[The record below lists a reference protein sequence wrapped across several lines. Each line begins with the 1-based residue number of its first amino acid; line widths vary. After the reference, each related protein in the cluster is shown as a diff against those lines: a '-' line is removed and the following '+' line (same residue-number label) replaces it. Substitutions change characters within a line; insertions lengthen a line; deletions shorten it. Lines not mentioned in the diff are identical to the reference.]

1 MASALRLI
9 RTVSRTGQG
18 GGLAITGEAGIGKS
32 AFVAAVVKEASRLGA
47 VCAQVQT
54 DRVGRIVPGGPL
66 LTALRDGQD
75 PVLSA
80 DAFAPVQAAASQPLL
95 LLDAVTAALEKRA
108 AEQPILIAV
117 DDAQW
122 LDDLSAFVLRSL
134 PRRLAGS
141 PVVWVVAT
149 RAGDLP
155 LLEALCGGE
164 PKDGAFSRIGLG
176 PLSDDDVIAMAHDL
190 IGKAPGPLTRG
201 MLERVQGSPFLT
213 VMVVAGMLDSR
224 NRDDPRDLPGVLVRA
239 VRRQLESIPDQA
251 IKLIQLAAVFGEPL
265 PFDDAAVLLGGI
277 SMRVVT
283 ESAAEAETTG
293 ILSSE
298 RGTVR
303 FRHSLIREAVY
314 ADLPER
320 TRQSTHLACARHLRE
335 AGYDALTV
343 ATHARE
349 AITPGDEEVAL
360 LLAEAAGD
368 AIAAMPQ
375 TAVELMMTAF
385 TALRPGQRSWLT
397 VGERCV
403 ELLSLALRSTD
414 ALNVADQLLAY
425 VDDEEAAGRIEIAV
439 SRALWS
445 AGKWTEAERRCRDA
459 LKLRG
464 LSPAIQSRLEALHT
478 LTLSRVSSPSI
489 ARSAA
494 EHALAAAE
502 MAGDGVA
509 REFALHA
516 LAEAA
521 RYCGDHRTAL
531 SYFRRLRTESGP
543 AYAAQEIATLQHL
556 DRYQHAETLLSQAWQ
571 QAGNDSAAVLPSLL
585 YAQIWQDYNLARL
598 DDAETT
604 ARTLL
609 TLGQELGS
617 RVYQLDTAAI
627 IAAVALLRGD
637 VEDARHR
644 LALGGSPEPEE
655 LAHIPVLTL
664 VRGWLTAEE
673 GDAASA
679 VEQLTPLLTA
689 ALDERDPW
697 PWKPGWMRMLTRIG
711 IAAENA
717 DFTARAVDLAEQG
730 ARRNPDIATFEAI
743 GLGLRGAVDGD
754 LDHLARAA
762 QLAESSPRP
771 LVRAG
776 VYEDYGRALLLDGDV
791 KAGGERLDQAWAVYD
806 EVGAD
811 SARAEVQRVMRA
823 AGLKR
828 AGWRTAQTRPSDGW
842 AALTEAELRVAR
854 LIGEGHTN
862 KSAAAELIISV
873 NTVGTQLRSV
883 FAKLG
888 VRSRVQLTNKLNAR
902 NPS

>member
-1 MASALRLI
+1 MASVLKLI

-18 GGLAITGEAGIGKS
+18 AGLAVTGEAGIGKS
-32 AFVAAVVKEASRLGA
+32 AFVAAAVREASRLGA

-95 LLDAVTAALEKRA
+95 LLDAMTAALEKRA
-108 AEQPILIAV
+108 AEQPIVIAV

-141 PVVWVVAT
+141 PVVWMLAT
-149 RAGDLP
+149 RAADLP

-164 PKDGAFSRIGLG
+164 PKDGAFARIELG
-176 PLSDDDVIAMAHDL
+176 PLSDDDITAMARDL

-224 NRDDPRDLPGVLVRA
+224 IRDDPRDLPGVLVRA

-265 PFDDAAVLLGGI
+265 PFDDAAVLLGDI
-277 SMRVVT
+277 SIGLVT

-303 FRHSLIREAVY
+303 FRHSLIREAVL
-314 ADLPER
+314 ADLPAR
-320 TRQSTHLACARHLRE
+320 TRQATHLACARHLRE
-335 AGYDALTV
+335 SGYDALTV
-343 ATHARE
+343 AAHARE
-349 AITPGDEEVAL
+349 AITPGDEGVAL
-360 LLAEAAGD
+360 LLADAAGD
-368 AIAAMPQ
+368 AVAAMPR

-385 TALRPGQRSWLT
+385 TALRPGQQSWLS

-403 ELLSLALRSTD
+403 EVLSLTQRSTE

-425 VDDEEAAGRIEIAV
+425 LDDNEVAGRVEIAV
-439 SRALWS
+439 SRALWL
-445 AGKWTEAERRCRDA
+445 AGKWAQAESRCREA
-459 LKLRG
+459 LRLRG
-464 LSPAIQSRLEALHT
+464 LSPAVQSRLEALHA
-478 LTLSRVSSPSI
+478 LTLSRVRPPST
-489 ARSAA
+489 ARPAA
-494 EHALAAAE
+494 EHALAVAVVA
-502 MAGDGVA
+502 DDRVA
-509 REFALHA
+509 RRFALHA
-516 LAEAA
+516 LAEITRNA
-521 RYCGDHRTAL
+521 GDHRTSL
-531 SYFRRLRTESGP
+531 SYFRQLRSESEP
-543 AYAAQEIATLQHL
+543 AYVAQEIMALQHL
-556 DRYQHAETLLSQAWQ
+556 DRYQHAETMLGQAWQ
-571 QAGNDSAAVLPSLL
+571 QAGNDTAAILPSLL

-598 DDAETT
+598 DGAETT

-609 TLGQELGS
+609 NLGQELGS
-617 RVYQLDTAAI
+617 RICQLESAAV
-627 IAAVALLRGD
+627 IAAAALLRGD
-637 VEDARHR
+637 VGAARSR
-644 LALGGSPEPEE
+644 LALGGDPEPEE
-655 LAHIPVLTL
+655 LAHVPVLTL
-664 VRGWLTAEE
+664 VRGWLLAEE

-679 VEQLTPLLTA
+679 VELLTPLLEA
-689 ALDERDPW
+689 ASDELDPW
-697 PWKPGWMRMLTRIG
+697 PWKPGWMRTLTRIG
-711 IAAENA
+711 SAAGNA
-717 DFTARAVDLAEQG
+717 DFVARAVELAQDG
-730 ARRNPDIATFEAI
+730 ARRNPDVATFEAI
-743 GLGLRGAVDGD
+743 ALELRGVADGD
-754 LDHLARAA
+754 LDRLRHAA
-762 QLAESSPRP
+762 QLVEGSPRP

-776 VYEDYGRALLLDGDV
+776 VYDDYGRALLLAGDQT
-791 KAGGERLDQAWAVYD
+791 AGGEWLDRAWAVYD
-806 EVGAD
+806 EVGAEA
-811 SARAEVQRVMRA
+811 ARSEVQRVMRA

-828 AGWRTAQTRPSDGW
+828 AGWRTTRTRPSDGW
-842 AALTEAELRVAR
+842 GALTEAELRVAR
-854 LIGEGHTN
+854 LIGAGHTN
-862 KSAAAELIISV
+862 RSAAAELGISA

-888 VRSRVQLTNKLNAR
+888 VRSRVQLTNKLNDR
-902 NPS
+902 NPG